1 MVSLEVLDICMVAE
15 RRRNRDRFARLA
27 AGGREPDDPMWE
39 GKQMPSFKVVVA
51 KEWIEYG
58 EAVIEADSLE
68 DAQEMARDIASGDD
82 DSLEWDSENM
92 DPQECRV
99 ESVELA

>member
-1 MVSLEVLDICMVAE
+1 M
-15 RRRNRDRFARLA
+15 R
-27 AGGREPDDPMWE
+27 E

-68 DAQEMARDIASGDD
+68 DAQDVASEMAAGDD
-82 DSLEWDSENM
+82 DSLEWDSSNM
-92 DPQECRV
+92 DPQGCRV